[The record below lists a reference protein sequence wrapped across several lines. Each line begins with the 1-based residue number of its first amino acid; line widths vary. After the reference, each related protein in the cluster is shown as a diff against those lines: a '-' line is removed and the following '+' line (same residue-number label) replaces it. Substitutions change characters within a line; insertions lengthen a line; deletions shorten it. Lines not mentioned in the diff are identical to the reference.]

1 MPGRT
6 VIPFTE
12 PEEVRTRI
20 LDAAQTVVAKRGPC
34 KVTAAAVAAEA
45 GVDEALITRLFGGL
59 AHLLDAFALSDRFWP
74 SVDELADGDVDALRQ
89 RPLGEQLATFFR
101 NYLRGL
107 RTRPWTLAVMAEEG
121 REECLLTHAL
131 VYVRERRALEF
142 FEEIVSEEPPEGVD
156 LSAVVLIMAVAVS
169 QVGILSRR
177 LLSVGGVDLESDEGW
192 QRIESTLLR
201 LLTRAMAED

>member
-6 VIPFTE
+6 IIPFTE
-12 PEEVRTRI
+12 PEVIRNRI
-20 LDAAQTVVAKRGPC
+20 LDATQAVVARRGPC
-34 KVTAAAVAAEA
+34 AVTAAAVAAEA
-45 GVDEALITRLFGGL
+45 GVDEALITRVFGGL
-59 AHLLDAFALSDRFWP
+59 AHLLDVFALSDRFWP
-74 SVDELADGDVDALRQ
+74 SVAELADGDPEALREKT
-89 RPLGEQLATFFR
+89 LGEQMAMFFR

-107 RTRPWTLAVMAEEG
+107 RARPWTLAVMAEEG

-142 FEEIVSEEPPEGVD
+142 FEEIITEEPPEGVD
-156 LSAVVLIMAVAVS
+156 LSAVVLLMAVAVS

-192 QRIESTLLR
+192 ERIESTILR
-201 LLTRAMAED
+201 LLTRALAEG